1 MRFAA
6 SVARCRRPS
15 SNLMDMAASA
25 GQPDAKRGAL
35 GVETMVWRGYLDLPA
50 ELEGKL
56 PRILT
61 ELIVA
66 FAAMGLAVGLRLAL
80 DKIVPGVVP
89 FALTFPM
96 IAAATLM
103 AGTRAGVITIVGCQT
118 LIWYAVLPPQRSF
131 AIESPAL
138 VVSLILVTVSQAV
151 MLLAI
156 GSYRGIVGRLEAES
170 RQRIDDL
177 SLALREIDHR
187 TKNNFQLAVGLL
199 EIQGRNAGD
208 PALRSALNR
217 AASRLQAIGSAYR
230 NLAISSADLTAI
242 RLHDYLEDMCDR
254 LREGLLSPAIVLKL
268 AIDPVTV
275 PHDMAIRIGLI
286 VNELVTNAAKH
297 AFPDGIGV
305 ISITLEDGGNF
316 MTLTVDDD
324 GKGFD
329 PAQVA
334 SGLGTRLIAM
344 LVRQL
349 GAKAAPR
356 TGNAATHIF
365 TIPYDRSA

>member
-1 MRFAA
+1 
-6 SVARCRRPS
+6 
-15 SNLMDMAASA
+15 
-25 GQPDAKRGAL
+25 
-35 GVETMVWRGYLDLPA
+35 MVWRGYLDLPT
-50 ELEGKL
+50 ELEGKI

-66 FAAMGLAVGLRLAL
+66 FAAMGLSVGLRLAL

-96 IAAATLM
+96 IAAVTLI
-103 AGTRAGVITIVGCQT
+103 AGMRAGAITIFGYQM

-156 GSYRGIVGRLEAES
+156 GSYRSVMGKFEAET

-199 EIQGRNAGD
+199 EIQGRNSDD

-230 NLAISSADLTAI
+230 NLAISSADLNEI

-254 LREGLLSPAIVLKL
+254 LREGLLSPAILLKL
-268 AIDPVTV
+268 QIDPVTV
-275 PHDMAIRIGLI
+275 PHETAIRIGLI
-286 VNELVTNAAKH
+286 TNELVTNSVKH
-297 AFPDGIGV
+297 AFPDGIGT
-305 ISITLEDGGNF
+305 ITILLKKADDHL
-316 MTLTVDDD
+316 TLTITDD
-324 GKGFD
+324 GPGFD
-329 PAQVA
+329 STAVT
-334 SGLGTRLIAM
+334 SGLGTRLISM

-349 GAKAAPR
+349 GAKMTKSGGGASQS
-356 TGNAATHIF
+356 F
-365 TIPYDRSA
+365 TIPYTPPA

>member
-1 MRFAA
+1 
-6 SVARCRRPS
+6 
-15 SNLMDMAASA
+15 
-25 GQPDAKRGAL
+25 
-35 GVETMVWRGYLDLPA
+35 MVWRGYLDLPT
-50 ELEGKL
+50 ELEGKI

-66 FAAMGLAVGLRLAL
+66 FAAMGLSVGLRLAL

-96 IAAATLM
+96 IAAVTLI
-103 AGTRAGVITIVGCQT
+103 AGMRAGVITIFGCQM

-138 VVSLILVTVSQAV
+138 AVSLILVTVSQAV

-156 GSYRGIVGRLEAES
+156 GSYRSVMGKFEAET

-199 EIQGRNAGD
+199 EIQGRNSDD

-230 NLAISSADLTAI
+230 NLAISSADLNEI

-254 LREGLLSPAIVLKL
+254 LREGLLSPAILLKL
-268 AIDPVTV
+268 QIDPVTV
-275 PHDMAIRIGLI
+275 PHETAIRIGLI
-286 VNELVTNAAKH
+286 TNELVTNSVKH
-297 AFPDGIGV
+297 AFPDGIGT
-305 ISITLEDGGNF
+305 ITILLKKADDHL
-316 MTLTVDDD
+316 TLTITDD
-324 GKGFD
+324 GPGFD
-329 PAQVA
+329 STAVT
-334 SGLGTRLIAM
+334 SGLGTRLISM

-349 GAKAAPR
+349 GAKMTKSGGGASQS
-356 TGNAATHIF
+356 F
-365 TIPYDRSA
+365 TIPYTPPA